1 MLVHTKTH
9 LTDNLIPLTLFV
21 HPINVDRIKKYVA
34 RIEPD
39 EGSEGSIT
47 ADEYFTKYFPGETKE
62 SVALRGARGR
72 EDLTQKQ
79 LSEMTGIPQR
89 HLSEMENG
97 RRTIGKE
104 RAKKLAAALHCDYR
118 LFL

>member
-1 MLVHTKTH
+1 MLAHTKTH
-9 LTDNLIPLTLFV
+9 LTDNRIPLTLFV
-21 HPINVDRIKKYVA
+21 HPSNVDRIKKYVA
-34 RIEPD
+34 RIEPE
-39 EGSEGSIT
+39 EGNEGSIT

-62 SVALRGARGR
+62 AVALRGARGR

>member
-1 MLVHTKTH
+1 MKDELFQELLASVKQGAAIM
-9 LTDNLIPLTLFV
+9 NGTLQPSRSFEFPGIV
-21 HPINVDRIKKYVA
+21 
-34 RIEPD
+34 
-39 EGSEGSIT
+39 GSIT

-62 SVALRGARGR
+62 AVALRGARGR